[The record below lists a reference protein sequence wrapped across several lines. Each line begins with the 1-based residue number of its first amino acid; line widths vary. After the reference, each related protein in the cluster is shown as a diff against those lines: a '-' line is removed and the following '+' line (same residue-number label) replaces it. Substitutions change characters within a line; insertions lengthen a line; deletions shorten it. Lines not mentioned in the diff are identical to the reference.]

1 MGVFKRLLCGLIGF
15 AAILTSVFLSACSIH
30 GRTLYQSDAFRISW
44 LIEPGRYEDIRIL
57 SENYL
62 ALCKDEQAR
71 VYLIA
76 DSTGKILSKP
86 LDACCLS
93 EREQR
98 ILTVTR
104 DNTYVFYATDGTLLS
119 DAAYQDAFPFQEGYA
134 AVCANG
140 KWGFID
146 RNGHEVLPMA
156 YDGVA
161 DGFSGG
167 LAAVKRDGE
176 WMYIRKDGTTA
187 FACKFEAASMFSE
200 GLAAVKENGKWGYVN
215 TSGET
220 VIECKF
226 DAAHIFREGLA
237 AVCTSSD
244 EGNIWQYLSTDGAVK
259 FTVPYVDASDGRTEM
274 VGEFKN
280 GYALISSPLYCLID
294 CEGKTVLGEDSAF
307 LTVFSEYDTRFG
319 VIPAY
324 IPTEADGTPG
334 KKYGYVDIHG
344 AEVLPFR
351 FDYASPVAGQI
362 ALVTEYDMASQS
374 VKVGI
379 ITFIKT

>member
-1 MGVFKRLLCGLIGF
+1 MCVFKRLLCGLIGF
-15 AAILTSVFLSACSIH
+15 AAILTSVFLSAFSRP
-30 GRTLYQSDAFRISW
+30 GRTLYQSDAFRVSW

-62 ALCKDEQAR
+62 ALCKDEQAG

-93 EREQR
+93 EREQC
-98 ILTVTR
+98 ILAVTR
-104 DNTYVFYATDGTLLS
+104 DNAYVFYATDGTLLS

-167 LAAVKRDGE
+167 LAAVKQDGE

-187 FACKFEAASMFSE
+187 FACRFEAASMFSE
-200 GLAAVKENGKWGYVN
+200 GLAAVKENGQK
-215 TSGET
+215 
-220 VIECKF
+220 I
-226 DAAHIFREGLA
+226 
-237 AVCTSSD
+237 
-244 EGNIWQYLSTDGAVK
+244 
-259 FTVPYVDASDGRTEM
+259 
-274 VGEFKN
+274 
-280 GYALISSPLYCLID
+280 CLHWM
-294 CEGKTVLGEDSAF
+294 S
-307 LTVFSEYDTRFG
+307 
-319 VIPAY
+319 
-324 IPTEADGTPG
+324 
-334 KKYGYVDIHG
+334 H
-344 AEVLPFR
+344 
-351 FDYASPVAGQI
+351 
-362 ALVTEYDMASQS
+362 
-374 VKVGI
+374 
-379 ITFIKT
+379 